1 MILRRAFAPAL
12 TALLVLV
19 ALPPRA
25 DAAPEGQLTWGV
37 HITLA
42 PTWFDPAEM
51 PGMITPFMVLYALH
65 DAMVKPMPAGPQ
77 TPSLAESWTVAKDG
91 SRTSS
96 SCERTPASTTA
107 RRSPRRT

>member
-12 TALLVLV
+12 VALLVLV

-42 PTWFDPAEM
+42 PTWFDPAET

-65 DAMVKPMPAGPQ
+65 DAMVKPMPAGP
-77 TPSLAESWTVAKDG
+77 PG

-96 SCERTPASTTA
+96 SCERPPASTTA